1 MLYLALAGGFLGNP
15 REVMATALHQ
25 LDRARSLGAL
35 GVLVPALALAAS
47 GRAWLGD
54 HAGAFA
60 DAGEAA
66 ELGEQVGY
74 VVDRA
79 VAVEMLAWQSAGRG
93 LHEDAVAAL
102 KQATVLT
109 DRAGTTAFAAHQAIT
124 AAFCALCRGDPAAA
138 ATVLEA
144 RLAVDGGV
152 GSMGEPFGVA
162 PDLVEAYLALGRR
175 ADAVAATQRFVAATP
190 PSAPARRRAV
200 AARCQGLTAA
210 DLGDAET
217 AFESA
222 LAAHA
227 EVPDPFET
235 ARTLLSY
242 GARLRRAGLR
252 TRAREQLRAAQDAF
266 VEMDLTVWVQ
276 RAGDELAATGATPR
290 ARRPQPTEPLS
301 SQETRIAL
309 QAAKGLSNKE
319 IGAALFL
326 SPKTVEHHLSSV
338 YRKRGLRSRAELAA
352 SFRPERDR

>member
-1 MLYLALAGGFLGNP
+1 M
-15 REVMATALHQ
+15 
-25 LDRARSLGAL
+25 
-35 GVLVPALALAAS
+35 
-47 GRAWLGD
+47 
-54 HAGAFA
+54 
-60 DAGEAA
+60 
-66 ELGEQVGY
+66 
-74 VVDRA
+74 
-79 VAVEMLAWQSAGRG
+79 
-93 LHEDAVAAL
+93 
-102 KQATVLT
+102 
-109 DRAGTTAFAAHQAIT
+109 
-124 AAFCALCRGDPAAA
+124 
-138 ATVLEA
+138 
-144 RLAVDGGV
+144 
-152 GSMGEPFGVA
+152 
-162 PDLVEAYLALGRR
+162 
-175 ADAVAATQRFVAATP
+175 
-190 PSAPARRRAV
+190 
-200 AARCQGLTAA
+200 
-210 DLGDAET
+210 
-217 AFESA
+217 
-222 LAAHA
+222 
-227 EVPDPFET
+227 PDPFET